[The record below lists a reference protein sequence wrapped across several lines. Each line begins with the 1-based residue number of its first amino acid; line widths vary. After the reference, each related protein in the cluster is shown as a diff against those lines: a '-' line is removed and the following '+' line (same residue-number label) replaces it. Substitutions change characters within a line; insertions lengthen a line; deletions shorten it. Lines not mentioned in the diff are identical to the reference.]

1 MANRLEI
8 GRDKSGAMALNRPV
22 GSQILA
28 ATADNCTL
36 VAVIGVA
43 TFKLAPSFK
52 QAAQAARL
60 AGSILIVVDM
70 AACTS
75 MDSTFMGTL
84 AALGFAANKEGA
96 PGLVLINLSVAA
108 SALLKGLGM
117 NRILKTY
124 PAGALPDGM
133 GNLSPLVASLRPVD
147 SSPANARDMAALM
160 YDAHETLTRV
170 DPENLQRFKDVLA
183 FLREDIQRL

>member
-1 MANRLEI
+1 M
-8 GRDKSGAMALNRPV
+8 SLNRPV

-28 ATADNCTL
+28 ATAENCTL
-36 VAVIGVA
+36 VAVIGPA

-60 AGSILIVVDM
+60 AGSVLIVVDM

-84 AALGFAANKEGA
+84 ASLGFAAHKPGA

-108 SALLKGLGM
+108 AALLKGLGV
-117 NRILKTY
+117 NRILKAY
-124 PAGALPDGM
+124 PAGSLPDGM
-133 GNLSPLVASLRPVD
+133 GNLSPLVESLRPVD
-147 SSPANARDMAALM
+147 SSPSSARDMAALM

-183 FLREDIQRL
+183 FLREDLQRL